1 MALSGAHVVL
11 DPHIQA
17 FLGKLVRDGIPS
29 PHTLPPLDARRVF
42 AALQSGEAILPAA
55 DIQEVSVPLSSSGQ
69 VAIRIVRAP
78 AVGGLLP
85 VVLYLHGGCWTMGDF
100 ATYGRLM
107 RELAHGVNAAV
118 VFVEFSLCPEAH
130 YFRQIE
136 ETYEV
141 LEHIAA
147 EAHSLSLD
155 ASKIAIVG
163 DSSGGTLATAVTLL
177 AKRRRGPE
185 IALQVLIN
193 PILSTAPAGD
203 AAVRPEGRRDWLSPN
218 ALRQRIPL
226 AVPDVSTHDVSTFPL
241 SASLVQLNDLPEAL
255 VVVAEHDIDRDD
267 GEEYA
272 RRLSAA
278 GVAVTCVRYN
288 GAIHD
293 FVILNSLAAS
303 AVSRRATSQ
312 IIDAVRAALCGDRN

>member
-1 MALSGAHVVL
+1 MALSGARVVL

-17 FLGKLVRDGIPS
+17 FLGKLARDGIPS
-29 PHTLPPLDARRVF
+29 PHTLAPLDARSVF
-42 AALQSGEAILPAA
+42 AALQAGQTILPSV
-55 DIQEVSVPLSSSGQ
+55 DIREVSVPRASSGR
-69 VAIRIVRAP
+69 VAIKIVRGP
-78 AVGGLLP
+78 ATGGFLP
-85 VVLYLHGGCWTMGDF
+85 VLLYLHGGCWTMGDF
-100 ATYGRLM
+100 ATYGRLL
-107 RELAHGVNAAV
+107 RELAHGVTAAV

-130 YFRQIE
+130 FSTQLE
-136 ETYEV
+136 EAYEV
-141 LEHIAA
+141 LEHVAA
-147 EAHSLSLD
+147 QADSLALD

-163 DSSGGTLATAVTLL
+163 DSSGGTLAAAVSLL

-193 PILSTAPAGD
+193 PILSATAAGD
-203 AAVRPEGRRDWLSPN
+203 AGVSGQGLCDWLSTN
-218 ALRQRIPL
+218 ALRQRIE
-226 AVPDVSTHDVSTFPL
+226 AAAPDVLTHEASVFPL

-255 VVVAEHDIDRDD
+255 VVVAENDIVCDD

-303 AVSRRATSQ
+303 AASRRATSQ
-312 IIDAVRAALCGDRN
+312 IIDALRAALYGDLN